1 MKKLLAI
8 GLLVGISSASLVG
21 CARPGEFGWTPA
33 YTAHERGQLIARNW
47 DYEGK
52 QSQDDIDHIF
62 LLRPASHLTEWNL
75 R

>member
-1 MKKLLAI
+1 MKKLTTQ
-8 GLLVGISSASLVG
+8 LVLGAVMLTVG

-33 YTAHERGQLIARNW
+33 YTATERGQMIARNW

-52 QSQDDIDHIF
+52 QSQDDIDTAL
-62 LLRPASHLTEWNL
+62 LLRPASHLTIWNV

>member
-1 MKKLLAI
+1 MKKLLAASA
-8 GLLVGISSASLVG
+8 LLLIVSSSAIG

-33 YTAHERGQLIARNW
+33 YSAHERGQLIARNW

-52 QSQDDIDHIF
+52 QTQDDLDAIL
-62 LLRPASHLTEWNL
+62 LLRPASRLTAWNV